1 MINSIKMNKER
12 IGSRKSRNIN
22 SIPSDKL
29 AQILYGIYPEELAK
43 ETFENL
49 QSHGWLFADMEDII
63 NACE

>member
-1 MINSIKMNKER
+1 MNKNH
-12 IGSRKSRNIN
+12 INNRKSRNIN

-49 QSHGWLFADMEDII
+49 QSHVDMEDII
-63 NACE
+63 DVCEQRKR

>member
-1 MINSIKMNKER
+1 MSKER
-12 IGSRKSRNIN
+12 IHNRKARNIN

-49 QSHGWLFADMEDII
+49 QSHDLLFADMEDII
-63 NACE
+63 DVCE

>member
-1 MINSIKMNKER
+1 MNKNH
-12 IGSRKSRNIN
+12 INNRKSRSIN

-49 QSHGWLFADMEDII
+49 QKHDLLFADMEDII
-63 NACE
+63 DATDW